1 MRSLNE
7 CTKMKKQG
15 QNGRGVKEYK
25 GRGQKSRKRN
35 VLWCMIA
42 TE

>member
-1 MRSLNE
+1 MNAQ
-7 CTKMKKQG
+7 KMKRQG
-15 QNGRGVKEYK
+15 QSGRGVKEYK
-25 GRGQKSRKRN
+25 GRGQKSSERN